1 MSAFNKQA
9 GFSLLEI
16 LVAFVVMAFVVGVI
30 LQLFGTSMRSVALA
44 DEYSYAVQ
52 VAESHL
58 AAVGTEIPV
67 EAGEQSG
74 KEKNSAY
81 AWQIKMQ
88 PIEAATLNDKLEK
101 LPLTVQL
108 YQVESIVTWQQGDK
122 PRSLQLTSL
131 RFGKPQ

>member
-30 LQLFGTSMRSVALA
+30 LQLFGTSMRSVALT

-58 AAVGTEIPV
+58 ASVGTRN
-67 EAGEQSG
+67 SG
-74 KEKNSAY
+74 
-81 AWQIKMQ
+81 
-88 PIEAATLNDKLEK
+88 
-101 LPLTVQL
+101 
-108 YQVESIVTWQQGDK
+108 
-122 PRSLQLTSL
+122 RS
-131 RFGKPQ
+131 R

>member
-1 MSAFNKQA
+1 
-9 GFSLLEI
+9 
-16 LVAFVVMAFVVGVI
+16 
-30 LQLFGTSMRSVALA
+30 
-44 DEYSYAVQ
+44 VQ
-52 VAESHL
+52 IAESHL

-74 KEKNSAY
+74 KEKNSDY

-88 PIEAATLNDKLEK
+88 PIEAATLNDKLDK

-108 YQVESIVTWQQGDK
+108 YQVEAIVTWQQGDK
-122 PRSLQLTSL
+122 PRSLQLNSL